1 MKINYKW
8 LWFFAFGAII
18 YTFSALA
25 QTNPPVVLDPTT
37 PAPLPNSVST
47 YWELA
52 IAGIS
57 PLIVTGVWKVVP
69 KIPLVVLPLL
79 TPLIG
84 IGLGLIVN
92 KLGSAHL
99 GWVDMAQA
107 GGLAVFVREVV
118 NKAATKGLA
127 SATPTPAA
135 KP

>member
-8 LWFFAFGAII
+8 LWLFAFGAII

-57 PLIVTGVWKVVP
+57 PLIVTGIWKVVP
-69 KIPLVVLPLL
+69 KIPVVVLPLL

-84 IGLGLIVN
+84 IGLGLLVN
-92 KLGSAHL
+92 KLSSAQL

-107 GGLAVFVREVV
+107 GALAVFVREVV

-127 SATPTPAA
+127 SAPPAA

>member
-8 LWFFAFGAII
+8 LWLFAFGAII

-69 KIPLVVLPLL
+69 KIPVVVLPLL

-84 IGLGLIVN
+84 IGLGLLVN
-92 KLGSAHL
+92 KLSSAQL

-107 GGLAVFVREVV
+107 GALAVFVREVV
-118 NKAATKGLA
+118 NKAATKGL
-127 SATPTPAA
+127 SAAAAPPAA